1 MNSFFERYKP
11 VFEVVARLL
20 GNGWRVNLLD
30 DCPYRVKLTTPALKR
45 YAITVR
51 EDKGRLVIHGFV
63 ESRQWHGYGARC
75 TVSPSGNA
83 TGIAEDIRR
92 KILIQAQED
101 VTKAQEAEQKQRD
114 AQEQEKIIKGMLAQL
129 VTLNHW
135 HNALTGFKAEN
146 GLDGKITDHFNG
158 YGLFVQGL
166 SVDQLIKLTGAIK
179 QL

>member
-1 MNSFFERYKP
+1 MNSFFERYQP
-11 VFEVVARLL
+11 VFEIVARLL

-30 DCPYRVKLTTPALKR
+30 DCPYRIKLTTPELKR
-45 YAITVR
+45 YALTVR
-51 EDKGRLVIHGFV
+51 EEKCRLVIHGFV

-75 TVSPSGNA
+75 TVSPSRGA
-83 TGIAEDIRR
+83 TGITDDIRR
-92 KILIQAQED
+92 KILTTAQEE

-114 AQEQEKIIKGMLAQL
+114 AQEQDKIIKGMLAQL

-135 HNALTGFKAEN
+135 HDALAGFKAEN
-146 GLDGKITDHFNG
+146 GLDGKITDHYNG

-166 SVDQLIKLTGAIK
+166 SVEQLIKLTGAIK

>member
-1 MNSFFERYKP
+1 MQNFFEKWQP
-11 VFEVVARLL
+11 VFEVVTRLL
-20 GNGWRVNLLD
+20 GNGWRINMLD
-30 DCPYRVKLTTPALKR
+30 DCPYRIKLTTPELKR

-51 EDKGRLVIHGFV
+51 EEKGRLVIHGFV

-75 TVSPSGNA
+75 TVSPSRNA

>member
-1 MNSFFERYKP
+1 MNFFDRYQP
-11 VFEVVARLL
+11 LFEMVARLL
-20 GNGWRVNLLD
+20 GDEWRINLLD
-30 DCPYRVKLTTPALKR
+30 DCQYRIKLTTPNLKR
-45 YAITVR
+45 YALTVR
-51 EDKGRLVIHGFV
+51 EDKGRIVIHGFA
-63 ESRQWHGYGARC
+63 ESRYWRGTGARC
-75 TVSPSGNA
+75 TVSPSRNA